1 MKPNSDFLDAIV
13 VGAGMAGITAAR
25 DLVQAGY
32 KVAVLE
38 ARDRVGG
45 RIMTVHDFCGG
56 PVEAGAEFVH
66 GRDAATMK
74 EVRDAGLALRGSPQM
89 RRTAFNL
96 GGATRWLPIMCLHP
110 GTWACAGMRGKI
122 ARSQA
127 PDLSAREFI
136 DRHGYR
142 GRARQLTEMTFL
154 QHLPGSA
161 DDVGVL
167 GFVEDG
173 VLDLQTRYNHRV
185 VTGYSSLPRRL
196 SDGLDIRLNTVVKAI
211 IWEGQKACVDISGG
225 PRLEARAVISTV
237 PVGVLKSGAIRFEP
251 ELPASKQQALSLIE
265 SGPIIKILLH
275 FRASFWPKWME
286 MCACATGPVNLYWS
300 VFRNVNHRP
309 PVLTGYC
316 IGPRATALAAQSIE
330 KAIRIVIND
339 LQRLFPNSTPQHD
352 LVDYRMVNWAA
363 DPFAQGGYSF
373 LRPGAQGARAGLRAA
388 NTGALYWAGAGT
400 ESKPVS
406 ELVETAYLS
415 GLRAAAE
422 VRKDLESRNSLTEL

>member
-1 MKPNSDFLDAIV
+1 MLDV
-13 VGAGMAGITAAR
+13 VVIGAGMAGITAAR
-25 DLVQAGY
+25 DLVRSGY
-32 KVAVLE
+32 SVAVLE
-38 ARDRVGG
+38 ARDRIGG
-45 RIMTVHDFCGG
+45 RIMTLDDFCDG

-66 GRDAATMK
+66 GRNAATME
-74 EVRDAGLALRGSPQM
+74 EVHAAGLALRGSHQM

-122 ARSQA
+122 ARRQA

-136 DRHGYR
+136 EKHGYR

-173 VLDLQTRYNHRV
+173 VLDLQTRYNHRI
-185 VTGYSSLPRRL
+185 VTGYSTLPRTL
-196 SDGLDIRLNTVVKAI
+196 ADGLDIRLNTVVKAI
-211 IWEGQKACVDISGG
+211 VWEDHKASVQIADGQV
-225 PRLEARAVISTV
+225 LEARTVISTL

-251 ELPASKQQALSLIE
+251 ELPASKQKALSLIE

-275 FRASFWPKWME
+275 FRAAFWPKWME

-300 VFRNVNHRP
+300 VFRDVKHRP

-316 IGPRATALAAQSIE
+316 IGPRATALAAESPD
-330 KAIRIVIND
+330 KAIEIVMAD
-339 LQRLFPNSTPQHD
+339 LQRLFPGANPHRD
-352 LVDYRMVNWAA
+352 LVDFRMVNWAA
-363 DPFAQGGYSF
+363 DPFAHGGYSF
-373 LRPGAQGARAGLRAA
+373 LRPGGQSARASLRATD
-388 NTGALYWAGAGT
+388 TGALYWAGAGT

-415 GLRAAAE
+415 GRRAAAE
-422 VRKDLESRNSLTEL
+422 VSKDLRSRT